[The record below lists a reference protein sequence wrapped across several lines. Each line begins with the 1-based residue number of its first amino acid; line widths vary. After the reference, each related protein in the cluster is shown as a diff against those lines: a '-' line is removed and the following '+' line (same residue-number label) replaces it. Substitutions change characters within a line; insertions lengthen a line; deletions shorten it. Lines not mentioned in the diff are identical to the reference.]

1 MGHRKI
7 CAEPGEREGKFMKE
21 NRYDDP
27 EFFEKYSQMSR
38 SVQGLCGAGEWP
50 ALEKLMPDVENMEIL
65 DLGCGSGWHCIYF
78 CQKKAARVIG
88 VDLSEKMLETARK
101 KSAGLDI
108 SYLRCAMEDVDFPDN
123 SFDMVFSSLAL
134 HYVEDFARLAEKVK
148 RMLKQGGIFLFS
160 CEHPVFTAQGSQD
173 WLYDEKGEIR
183 CFPVDRYYYQGERD
197 AIFLGEHVR
206 KYHRT
211 FTGYL
216 KPLLKL
222 GFTVTDFEEPM
233 PTEEARRTIPGMED
247 EMRRP
252 MMMIIKATKSATVQ
266 PEG

>member
-1 MGHRKI
+1 MWIRVALYLFLPEEGRPGHRRGSV
-7 CAEPGEREGKFMKE
+7 GENAGDGPQKE
-21 NRYDDP
+21 R
-27 EFFEKYSQMSR
+27 
-38 SVQGLCGAGEWP
+38 
-50 ALEKLMPDVENMEIL
+50 
-65 DLGCGSGWHCIYF
+65 
-78 CQKKAARVIG
+78 
-88 VDLSEKMLETARK
+88 
-101 KSAGLDI
+101 LDI
-108 SYLRCAMEDVDFPDN
+108 SYRRCAMEDVDFPDN

-148 RMLKQGGIFLFS
+148 RMLKPGGIFLFS

-233 PTEEARRTIPGMED
+233 PTEEARHG
-247 EMRRP
+247 
-252 MMMIIKATKSATVQ
+252 
-266 PEG
+266 G

>member
-1 MGHRKI
+1 MWIRV
-7 CAEPGEREGKFMKE
+7 ALYLFLPEEG
-21 NRYDDP
+21 
-27 EFFEKYSQMSR
+27 
-38 SVQGLCGAGEWP
+38 
-50 ALEKLMPDVENMEIL
+50 
-65 DLGCGSGWHCIYF
+65 
-78 CQKKAARVIG
+78 ARVIG

-148 RMLKQGGIFLFS
+148 RMLKPGGIFLFS

-252 MMMIIKATKSATVQ
+252 MMMIIKQQSQQQFRRKAEVSQKYVHRLNCDKAGPISRLTCGLYGFLQIKLQ
-266 PEG
+266 LLPEAVAGTFHIPGDFG

>member
-1 MGHRKI
+1 
-7 CAEPGEREGKFMKE
+7 MKE

-38 SVQGLCGAGEWP
+38 SVQGLSGAGEWP
-50 ALEKLMPDVENMEIL
+50 ALEKMMPDVENMEIL
-65 DLGCGSGWHCIYF
+65 DLGCGYGWHCIYF
-78 CQKKAARVIG
+78 SEKKAARITG
-88 VDLSEKMLETARK
+88 VDLSEKMLQVARG
-101 KSAGLDI
+101 KSRGLPVA
-108 SYLRCAMEDVDFPDN
+108 YLRCAMEEVDFPEN
-123 SFDMVFSSLAL
+123 SFDMVFSSLAF
-134 HYVEDFARLAEKVK
+134 HYVEDFDALAARVE
-148 RMLKQGGIFLFS
+148 RMLKPGGIFLFS

-173 WLYDEKGEIR
+173 WLYDEQGEIR
-183 CFPVDRYYYQGERD
+183 CFPVDRYYYPGERD

-211 FTGYL
+211 VTGYL

-222 GFTVTDFEEPM
+222 GFAITDFEEPM
-233 PTEEARRTIPGMED
+233 PTGEARRTIPGMED

-252 MMMIIKATKSATVQ
+252 MMMIVKAVK